1 MAEIPDGATVV
12 TVGWPDLTAMALARR
27 GDVRVLAIDAAH
39 HGSSFVQRLER
50 AEVDSELVP
59 MEAAAIATACADLV
73 LIEAD
78 ALDGT
83 QIVAA
88 TGSAVVAAAAGLA
101 ATPVWCVAGC
111 GRRLPM
117 PMVTAITERV
127 GQQSID
133 PWTREVETLPASLV
147 THVVGP
153 PGRTTVAGRAR
164 RVRDGARTP
173 AHRDHVGTVPRWPVA
188 AIRSSCRTRRSP
200 RSSTRSVCSTWRRSG
215 RAAIPTS
222 WRCGTRCVDGRPA
235 FWTFAKSQKVVNLRR
250 DPKITALV
258 EAGDSYPEL
267 RGVELVGTA
276 RLVEDYDE
284 TLEIGRLVS
293 ARYGGD
299 GSINEFIE
307 AQARKRVGV
316 VLDVERTVSWDHRK
330 LPGGY

>member
-1 MAEIPDGATVV
+1 MHPIERLRYVARARGADAESLVRETAGALRGLGLDTAGLVVACRRIVERHPTCGPLWWLCARMLTSADPMVAARAAIDEIEADPTVSRVVAEIPDGATVV

-101 ATPVWCVAGC
+101 ATPVWCIAGC

-153 PGRTTVAGRAR
+153 PGRTTVAGVRAECEM
-164 RVRDGARTP
+164 A
-173 AHRDHVGTVPRWPVA
+173 
-188 AIRSSCRTRRSP
+188 
-200 RSSTRSVCSTWRRSG
+200 
-215 RAAIPTS
+215 
-222 WRCGTRCVDGRPA
+222 
-235 FWTFAKSQKVVNLRR
+235 
-250 DPKITALV
+250 
-258 EAGDSYPEL
+258 PEL
-267 RGVELVGTA
+267 L
-276 RLVEDYDE
+276 
-284 TLEIGRLVS
+284 
-293 ARYGGD
+293 
-299 GSINEFIE
+299 
-307 AQARKRVGV
+307 
-316 VLDVERTVSWDHRK
+316 RT
-330 LPGGY
+330 GIM